1 MLQNC
6 SSMGNLV
13 KRAVYVELQIHPY
26 KKCTFNGHRKFCM
39 VLDLLNESRNVF
51 CENFNPKEFL
61 RHFTLDVV
69 TLLNASEY
77 LLK

>member
-1 MLQNC
+1 
-6 SSMGNLV
+6 MGTESF
-13 KRAVYVELQIHPY
+13 AWFW
-26 KKCTFNGHRKFCM
+26 TS
-39 VLDLLNESRNVF
+39 LLNESRNVF
-51 CENFNPKEFL
+51 CENFNPKEFQ

>member
-13 KRAVYVELQIHPY
+13 KRAVELQIHPY
-26 KKCTFNGHRKFCM
+26 KKCTFIGHRKFCM
-39 VLDLLNESRNVF
+39 VLDLLNESKNVF